1 MMVRFCQFTVFG
13 IRVRFFFLVMTVRL
27 SALGALGTL
36 AALVAL
42 MALALSF
49 SVRLA
54 TLGTLAASSAAARI
68 MVVRIIVVR
77 IMVLVVTDATR
88 RWNSPIDTCEK
99 NIVQMPRLFIWLN
112 VIVDLVETI
121 CRRDDYGKN

>member
-1 MMVRFCQFTVFG
+1 MMVRLCQFTVFG
-13 IRVRFFFLVMTVRL
+13 IRVRFVFLVMLVRL
-27 SALGALGTL
+27 STLGTLGTL
-36 AALVAL
+36 AAL

-54 TLGTLAASSAAARI
+54 TLGTLAAPVSLASTFSAAA
-68 MVVRIIVVR
+68 R

-112 VIVDLVETI
+112 VVVDLVETI
-121 CRRDDYGKN
+121 CRRDDHGEN

>member
-1 MMVRFCQFTVFG
+1 MFG

-27 SALGALGTL
+27 STLGALGTL
-36 AALVAL
+36 AALIAL
-42 MALALSF
+42 MALSF

-112 VIVDLVETI
+112 VIVDLVGTI